1 MNSVDGST
9 RRKVVQQR
17 EGLRHEIL
25 SKVMKEHGDR
35 QARPVT
41 VFPNFD
47 KLSGA
52 WLLALPGPENGL
64 SATVFTESMAAH
76 LCLPSPAVVA
86 GGWVGKHTVR
96 GGPVIDRFGDAVMNC
111 KELPGDTWRARL
123 TNTVY
128 IM

>member
-1 MNSVDGST
+1 MSRPFLLTSGPNEESNMKYSWEH
-9 RRKVVQQR
+9 KEEFVQQR

-52 WLLALPGPENGL
+52 WLLALPGPKTGL
-64 SATVFTESMAAH
+64 ST
-76 LCLPSPAVVA
+76 AVVL
-86 GGWVGKHTVR
+86 
-96 GGPVIDRFGDAVMNC
+96 NN
-111 KELPGDTWRARL
+111 LL
-123 TNTVY
+123 
-128 IM
+128 